1 MAVYQLGDN
10 RPSIDATAFVHP
22 DATVIG
28 DVVIGARA
36 SIWPNTTL
44 RGDTETLVIGEGS
57 NIQDGTVIHADLGC
71 PLLIGKGVT
80 VGHQVMLHGCEI
92 GDGSLIGI
100 QSVILNRAKIGKN
113 CLVGAGSLIT
123 EGKEFPDGVLILG
136 RPARVVRDLTVEEIA
151 RLATNCSIYVAR
163 AEQYKHEL
171 HLVSP

>member
-1 MAVYQLGDN
+1 MAVYQLGEI
-10 RPSIDATAFVHP
+10 RPSINSTAFVHP
-22 DATVIG
+22 DATIIG
-28 DVVIGARA
+28 DVVIGAKA

-44 RGDTETLVIGEGS
+44 RGDTETLIIGDES

-71 PLLIGKGVT
+71 PLVIGKGVT

-123 EGKEFPDGVLILG
+123 EGKEFPDGVMILG
-136 RPARVVRDLTVEEIA
+136 RPARVVRELTAEEIGK
-151 RLATNCSIYVAR
+151 LAVNCSIYVAR
-163 AEQYKHEL
+163 AEQYKLEMKL
-171 HLVSP
+171 IIP